1 MGSSLMHFASFL
13 PPCVGVGGPDAVSSV
28 KHLCGSC
35 TGHLIEPSPWRT
47 MTKCQCLGGAACVLA
62 FWSGVFLCAPL
73 RVFSSSVSCMHWGR
87 ASPHSC
93 ITSFSTSSHPQPLH
107 ACRSHSARMGA
118 TVRARAAPAPLFF
131 SLHHSSLFEGS
142 L

>member
-1 MGSSLMHFASFL
+1 MGSSLMQFASLIFRSASGW
-13 PPCVGVGGPDAVSSV
+13 VAPDAVSSV

-35 TGHLIEPSPWRT
+35 TGHLIEPSPWPT
-47 MTKCQCLGGAACVLA
+47 MTKCKCLGGAACVLA
-62 FWSGVFLCAPL
+62 CWSGVFLCASL
-73 RVFSSSVSCMHWGR
+73 RVFSSPVSCMHRGR
-87 ASPHSC
+87 ASPHAC

-131 SLHHSSLFEGS
+131 SLHQQPL
-142 L
+142 